1 MATLPRPRVSG
12 RHLRPERPEA
22 RAPADEGQPGPH
34 VLFVDDEAIVCRSI
48 GRCLERFGF
57 RVTVATSG
65 QAALDELANAEF
77 DVIVSDVQMPGMGG
91 IDLISKI
98 LSSWPNMRG
107 RIIITSGDVNG
118 EATQA
123 LLAATGCVAM
133 QKPFPLPEFVAAIRE
148 RTPAADA

>member
-1 MATLPRPRVSG
+1 MPPKPLNRVSG
-12 RHLRPERPEA
+12 RHVQPEA
-22 RAPADEGQPGPH
+22 QLGPRI
-34 VLFVDDEAIVCRSI
+34 LFVDDEAIVCRSI

-57 RVTVATSG
+57 RVTVAMSG
-65 QAALDELANAEF
+65 QAALDQLATADF

-98 LSSWPNMRG
+98 LSRWPNMQG

-148 RTPAADA
+148 RTPAAAA